1 MWILEPCMFCSIFSR
16 WRTPPDNIKSEKWQ
30 IWLKK
35 LTETSFSWCDT
46 CFSVM
51 NLTNK
56 HIFQKCET
64 FSFCLH
70 LHIYFSPLWQ
80 TSVWSWAEIFL
91 LTRCKLHFRYL
102 TLEVESN
109 NYQREMFR
117 FWRGKE
123 ETSFT
128 ADVFVSAR
136 WRRGNTDDFRPLW
149 SAAPIR
155 ENLVYHFKKPTQINI
170 DFPLI
175 SPGRKQTSGVP
186 SCLRST
192 ELFESQ
198 PPFFF
203 ASDFSKG
210 RRGLTGVSQIFL
222 TENPPSHT
230 WNVCHLTRAY
240 INLYSERVRTPKRQQ
255 P

>member
-1 MWILEPCMFCSIFSR
+1 MTNLAKKSWQKLLVIDAIRVLEL
-16 WRTPPDNIKSEKWQ
+16 W
-30 IWLKK
+30 
-35 LTETSFSWCDT
+35 TSQMCKA
-46 CFSVM
+46 
-51 NLTNK
+51 NK

-70 LHIYFSPLWQ
+70 LHIYFSPLGQ
-80 TSVWSWAEIFL
+80 TSIWSWAEIFL

-136 WRRGNTDDFRPLW
+136 WRRGNTDDFRLLW

-155 ENLVYHFKKPTQINI
+155 ENLVYHFKKPTQTNI

-175 SPGRKQTSGVP
+175 SSGRKQTSGVP

-198 PPFFF
+198 PAFFF

-210 RRGLTGVSQIFL
+210 RRGMTGVSQFFL
-222 TENPPSHT
+222 TESPPSHT

-240 INLYSERVRTPKRQQ
+240 INLDSERVGTPKRQQ